1 MVNKQLRK
9 IKFLLIKLLRIKSNA
24 HNIAMGFTL
33 GLLINFVPSFG
44 IGPILSAGLAKLFR
58 GNPVAGFIGGISIIW
73 MFPLLFYLNIVV
85 GEIVFPIEAVN
96 IEEGL
101 EDTEEVL
108 EVGFQIGKAF
118 IIGMIMNMIF
128 FGIIIYLMIF
138 TVIKK
143 YRREVLM
150 FINKKWTIQK

>member
-1 MVNKQLRK
+1 MVIKQLRK
-9 IKFLLIKLLRIKSNA
+9 IKFLLVKLLRIKGNA
-24 HNIAMGFTL
+24 HSIAMGFTI

-44 IGPILSAGLAKLFR
+44 IGPILSAALAKLFR

-85 GEIVFPIEAVN
+85 GEIVFPIETVD
-96 IEEGL
+96 IEERL

-118 IIGMIMNMIF
+118 FIGMMINILL
-128 FGIIIYLMIF
+128 FGIIIYLLIY
-138 TVIKK
+138 TVVKK
-143 YRREVLM
+143 YRREVLL
-150 FINKKWTIQK
+150 FIYKKWTI